1 MLIWKKNGFFF
12 ITSVN
17 TIHTVFLMM
26 FKQSKRLNKFIFVE
40 LYLISRMHQSL
51 FFLEFQATIKIS
63 GILKK
68 MRRWSMKKIMKTK
81 GRTRHLCKSLCA
93 ELCTLIITTS
103 QSENNLPLFP
113 TT

>member
-1 MLIWKKNGFFF
+1 MIFFI

-40 LYLISRMHQSL
+40 LYLISRMDQSLSL

-68 MRRWSMKKIMKTK
+68 MRRWSMKKNMKTK
-81 GRTRHLCKSLCA
+81 GRTRRLYKSLSA

-103 QSENNLPLFP
+103 KSENYLPLFP